1 MAAKAKRPYLIRAL
15 NDWIVDSD
23 MTPYLLVDVSGDQMQ
38 VPSDYVKDGRIVL
51 NIAPSAVRDLL
62 IGDDAISFSARFGGT
77 PFSIYVPV
85 AKVMAIYA
93 QETSEGMMFDP
104 EPQAAGSTGEPP
116 KASGDDDEDPPPG
129 SKGPG
134 GHLKLVE

>member
-1 MAAKAKRPYLIRAL
+1 
-15 NDWIVDSD
+15 
-23 MTPYLLVDVSGDQMQ
+23 
-38 VPSDYVKDGRIVL
+38 
-51 NIAPSAVRDLL
+51 
-62 IGDDAISFSARFGGT
+62 
-77 PFSIYVPV
+77 
-85 AKVMAIYA
+85 MAIYA

-116 KASGDDDEDPPPG
+116 KASGDDDDDPPPG